1 MTEPRPIEE
10 PGRHPLPSEL
20 LHDLRTPL
28 NHIIGYSE
36 LLLEQVED
44 AGQTDLLPYLGKV
57 RAAGHQL
64 LTMINDNFLSVR
76 PTDEPEAAGGPELP
90 PEALPSRRAGDVSS
104 ASAWG
109 SVLVVDDD
117 GANRD
122 LLSQRL
128 ERQGYEVVSAGNGR
142 EALDLLATGAF
153 DLVLLDIMMP
163 EMDGFE
169 VLRRLKADDR
179 MRHVPVIMIS
189 AVGDMDS
196 VAHCIEMGAEDYL
209 PKPFQPTLL
218 QARITASLEKKR
230 ARDREILL
238 FEQLRESH
246 RRLQELQADGQ
257 QSAERS

>member
-1 MTEPRPIEE
+1 MTEPSPTGD
-10 PGRHPLPSEL
+10 PLRHPLPSEL

-36 LLLEQVED
+36 LLLEQVEE

-64 LTMINDNFLSVR
+64 LTMINDNFLPVR
-76 PTDEPEAAGGPELP
+76 STDEPEPAGAPESP
-90 PEALPSRRAGDVSS
+90 PEALPARRAGDVSS

-117 GANRD
+117 AANRD

-128 ERQGYEVVSAGNGR
+128 ERQGYDVVSAGNGR

-169 VLRRLKADDR
+169 VLRRLKGDER

-246 RRLQELQADGQ
+246 RRLQELQAPRHGV
-257 QSAERS
+257 